1 MMRRLFALTV
11 ALAWLAG
18 CGGRA
23 SGPSN
28 PIPFAPAGIAPPS
41 RDTNVNELPEPP
53 VVRAVHGVAK
63 VSLIANID
71 PATGLPAF
79 QYKGQHADAPT
90 IEVKPGESF
99 EVDLTDQLPPTAGAQ
114 SYMNL
119 HFHGLGVSPRGDGD
133 NVLGI
138 IAKPGQTL
146 HYVVHVPKNQESGL
160 YWYHPHVHGQTSF
173 QVGEGGMSGAIVID
187 GLEKHLPGLAKMKQR
202 LIIVRATGIGVNA
215 PPNRGMED
223 MDDMSEM
230 PDVPDASGA
239 SVSTH
244 VRPDGS
250 NTNPCTF
257 KDGLTVTLNGAYH
270 PVITIAPGEK
280 QFFRVVNATGHK
292 TLRLNMDG
300 GSGFQVVAIDGFALD
315 TYKGAPP
322 TLTEATITI
331 PPAARA
337 EFVVTGPKSGGAKLR
352 TLCYNTGP
360 NGDAD
365 PYLYLAHI
373 AAPKGKMGGDFSKAP
388 LTVGAPLPDN
398 VYTEALPAP
407 SAKRL
412 VVFSENNKPHFFING
427 KSFSLRAP
435 PMFVVHTG
443 TVEEWTVE
451 NLTQE
456 IHDFHI
462 HQIHF
467 VVESINGVK
476 VAHPHWAD
484 SVIIPH
490 RSEGPKGSPGKVVM
504 LMDFRDPVIRG
515 EFVFHCH
522 ILDHEDQGMMAKI
535 EAI

>member
-1 MMRRLFALTV
+1 MIRRRLGIIIV
-11 ALAWLAG
+11 CAWLVA
-18 CGGRA
+18 CGDRV
-23 SGPSN
+23 SGPVNSL
-28 PIPFAPAGIAPPS
+28 PQFAAAPSLQQAGGGN
-41 RDTNVNELPEPP
+41 DLPEPP
-53 VVRAVHGVAK
+53 VVRAVGGVAR
-63 VSLIANID
+63 VALIVNENRS
-71 PATGLPAF
+71 TGQPEFEFDRMRAV
-79 QYKGQHADAPT
+79 APT
-90 IEVKPGESF
+90 IELNPGETLI
-99 EVDLTDQLPPTAGAQ
+99 VDLRNDLPKEPPPDATGPSPDA
-114 SYMNL
+114 SVMRDDVNL
-119 HFHGLGVSPRGDGD
+119 HFHGLGVSPQAPGDD
-133 NVLGI
+133 VLTTLVR
-138 IAKPGQTL
+138 PGHRTR
-146 HYVVHVPKNQESGL
+146 YVVHIPKNQEPGL
-160 YWYHPHVHGQTSF
+160 YWYHPHVHGEANF
-173 QVGEGGMSGAIVID
+173 QAGESGMSGAIVIN
-187 GLEKHLPGLAKMKQR
+187 GLEHHLPGLAKMKQR
-202 LIIVRATGIGVNA
+202 LIIVRAMGESGDADPMMDGMA
-215 PPNRGMED
+215 PMHG
-223 MDDMSEM
+223 
-230 PDVPDASGA
+230 
-239 SVSTH
+239 
-244 VRPDGS
+244 
-250 NTNPCTF
+250 NTNPCTS
-257 KDGLTVTLNGAYH
+257 KDGLTVTLNGAH
-270 PVITIAPGEK
+270 QPDISIAAGEK

-300 GSGFQVVAIDGFALD
+300 GSGFQIIAIDGFALD
-315 TYKGAPP
+315 TYHGTPP
-322 TLTEATITI
+322 TLTESTITI

-337 EFVVTGPKSGGAKLR
+337 EFVVTGPASGHAKLR
-352 TLCYNTGP
+352 TLCYDSGP

-373 AAPKGKMGGDFSKAP
+373 VAPKSRMGGDFSKAP
-388 LTVGAPLPDN
+388 LTVGSPLPDN

-467 VVESINGVK
+467 AVESVNGVK

-535 EAI
+535 EAL